1 MHACTKAGFGAAEST
16 SEDDW
21 DTEFAT
27 RSDDDSD
34 NEEGVSSYT
43 RMLVCV
49 QSVWK
54 PHKLSSNREGIDGGM
69 TVSIAAT
76 LLQGIYVS

>member
-1 MHACTKAGFGAAEST
+1 MSAHVKAGFGAAESN

-21 DTEFAT
+21 HTEFAT

-43 RMLVCV
+43 RMLVCA
-49 QSVWK
+49 QSVF
-54 PHKLSSNREGIDGGM
+54 G
-69 TVSIAAT
+69 TA
-76 LLQGIYVS
+76 